1 MTEKISLAKETKQI
15 LQENGIIL
23 NKNLGQN
30 YLIDDFK
37 RKKIIEFAKLTKE
50 DTVLE
55 IGPGIGT
62 LTIELAKKAG
72 KVIAIEQDTTIF
84 NILKKRLEK
93 EQIDNVELIN
103 GDAVKVDFPEFN
115 KIVSN
120 LPYQISS
127 PISFKFLKRDFD
139 LAILMYQKEFAD
151 RMNGK
156 VGTRQYS
163 RLSAMLYF
171 KADVKFLT
179 KVSPESFIPSP
190 KVDSSVVELKPK
202 ENKISDDDFKIYA
215 KVVKALFQH
224 RNKKAKN
231 ALIDSRH
238 IIGFKDK
245 KELKGI
251 LNNLED
257 ENPVIKELLLERTIN
272 LSPESIMELSI
283 LLKDHIN
290 WGLNMKMGKF
300 EIETDDLVYNPSDD
314 TFLLAENLEIKEG
327 QSVLEIG
334 TGSGLVSMY
343 ASLLTDDVTA
353 TDINYNALELAEK
366 NFKLNNIDTIK
377 LEFGD
382 MFEPVK
388 DKKFDVILFNTP
400 YLPTDSDDII
410 NDDLNYAFDG
420 GLDGRKVID
429 RFINEVSNHLNDK
442 GIVQIIQSSLSD
454 NDKTLDMFDR
464 NGFVAEIAKSESFF
478 FEKIVLINAYKI

>member
-37 RKKIIEFAKLTKE
+37 RKKIIEYAKLTKE

-62 LTIELAKKAG
+62 LTIELAKRAK
-72 KVIAIEQDTTIF
+72 KVIAIEQDKSIF
-84 NILKKRLEK
+84 NILKKRLET
-93 EQIDNVELIN
+93 EGITNVELIN
-103 GDAVKVDFPEFN
+103 GDAVKVDFPSFN

-127 PISFKFLKRDFD
+127 PISFKFLQHDFD

-156 VGTRQYS
+156 VGTKQYS

-179 KVSPESFIPSP
+179 RVSPESFIPSP
-190 KVDSSVVELKPK
+190 KVDSSVVQLKPK
-202 ENKISDDDFKIYA
+202 NIKSIKVDEGEYEIDDETYKVYS

-224 RNKKAKN
+224 RNKKARN

-245 KELKGI
+245 KELKSI

-257 ENPVIKELLLERTIN
+257 ENPKVKELLLERTIN

-283 LLKDHIN
+283 L
-290 WGLNMKMGKF
+290 
-300 EIETDDLVYNPSDD
+300 
-314 TFLLAENLEIKEG
+314 IK
-327 QSVLEIG
+327 
-334 TGSGLVSMY
+334 
-343 ASLLTDDVTA
+343 
-353 TDINYNALELAEK
+353 
-366 NFKLNNIDTIK
+366 
-377 LEFGD
+377 
-382 MFEPVK
+382 
-388 DKKFDVILFNTP
+388 
-400 YLPTDSDDII
+400 
-410 NDDLNYAFDG
+410 
-420 GLDGRKVID
+420 
-429 RFINEVSNHLNDK
+429 NEVY
-442 GIVQIIQSSLSD
+442 
-454 NDKTLDMFDR
+454 
-464 NGFVAEIAKSESFF
+464 E
-478 FEKIVLINAYKI
+478 